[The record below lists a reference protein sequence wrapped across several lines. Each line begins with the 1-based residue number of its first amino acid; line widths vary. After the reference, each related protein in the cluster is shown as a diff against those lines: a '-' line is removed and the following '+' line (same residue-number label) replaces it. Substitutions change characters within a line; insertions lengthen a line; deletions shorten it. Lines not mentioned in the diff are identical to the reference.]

1 MDENTI
7 AASLLHDVLED
18 SEVTE
23 EDLEKNFGEEIT
35 NLVKGVTKLNRGFS
49 YVSREEAEVENYR
62 RLFIAMAQD
71 VRVIIIKLA
80 DRLHN
85 MRTLKYQYRDKKETI
100 ARETLEIFAPIAN
113 RLGIN
118 RIQTELED
126 LSLFF
131 LDPGAYCNIQRGIER
146 VKEAQEKQ
154 VEEAKQEL
162 EARLK
167 KAGIEAEIQSR
178 FKHIYSIYNKLNR
191 QKISLEDLPDLIAL
205 RVITREVEECYAVLG
220 MVHTLWKPV
229 EGRFKDYIA
238 VPKSNMY
245 QSLHTT
251 VIGPRGA
258 PMEVQIRTWDMHQVA
273 EYGVAAHWRYKEG
286 KTGESDDKFD
296 ERMSWLRQILEWQQD
311 LRSTQEFMESLKIS
325 LFDDEVYVFTPKGD
339 LKKLPQGSTPI
350 DFAYLIHTEVGN
362 NCVGAKVNRQM
373 VPLSYELKSGDIV
386 EIITS
391 RASSGPSVDWLKIA
405 RTPGLVTRFELSY
418 VRKIRTS
425 TGRKEERL

>member
-1 MDENTI
+1 M
-7 AASLLHDVLED
+7 
-18 SEVTE
+18 
-23 EDLEKNFGEEIT
+23 
-35 NLVKGVTKLNRGFS
+35 
-49 YVSREEAEVENYR
+49 
-62 RLFIAMAQD
+62 
-71 VRVIIIKLA
+71 
-80 DRLHN
+80 
-85 MRTLKYQYRDKKETI
+85 
-100 ARETLEIFAPIAN
+100 
-113 RLGIN
+113 
-118 RIQTELED
+118 
-126 LSLFF
+126 
-131 LDPGAYCNIQRGIER
+131 
-146 VKEAQEKQ
+146 
-154 VEEAKQEL
+154 
-162 EARLK
+162 K

-325 LFDDEVYVFTPKGD
+325 LFDDEVYVLP
-339 LKKLPQGSTPI
+339 LK
-350 DFAYLIHTEVGN
+350 
-362 NCVGAKVNRQM
+362 
-373 VPLSYELKSGDIV
+373 
-386 EIITS
+386 EI
-391 RASSGPSVDWLKIA
+391 
-405 RTPGLVTRFELSY
+405 
-418 VRKIRTS
+418 
-425 TGRKEERL
+425 

>member
-1 MDENTI
+1 M
-7 AASLLHDVLED
+7 
-18 SEVTE
+18 
-23 EDLEKNFGEEIT
+23 
-35 NLVKGVTKLNRGFS
+35 
-49 YVSREEAEVENYR
+49 
-62 RLFIAMAQD
+62 
-71 VRVIIIKLA
+71 
-80 DRLHN
+80 
-85 MRTLKYQYRDKKETI
+85 
-100 ARETLEIFAPIAN
+100 
-113 RLGIN
+113 
-118 RIQTELED
+118 
-126 LSLFF
+126 
-131 LDPGAYCNIQRGIER
+131 
-146 VKEAQEKQ
+146 
-154 VEEAKQEL
+154 
-162 EARLK
+162 
-167 KAGIEAEIQSR
+167 
-178 FKHIYSIYNKLNR
+178 
-191 QKISLEDLPDLIAL
+191 
-205 RVITREVEECYAVLG
+205 EECYAVLG

-251 VIGPRGA
+251 VIGPQGA

-339 LKKLPQGSTPI
+339 LKNFLKALPLLILPISSTRS
-350 DFAYLIHTEVGN
+350 GN

-405 RTPGLVTRFELSY
+405 RTPGARNKIRAFLRKKNQDLNREKGREALEKELEKYSLTPEEKALVTKNLSQFREENQLREEEELYIAIGEGRYSARQVANKVIPY
-418 VRKIRTS
+418 TIRRRLQKKKKESSAVT
-425 TGRKEERL
+425 REEERIVVQGLVVSR